1 MSDYDIE
8 ITRMIKDGERG
19 NNKIEIWA
27 EITNKETTTK
37 MNKLIWWE
45 DENGVFH
52 DGTPG
57 LPTELREKVDNAW
70 IEKSRKW

>member
-1 MSDYDIE
+1 LSDYDIE